1 MKPRKKTKGKKIKK
15 KKSRQIL
22 DGYYVANGK
31 ITVLKRN
38 RRILSQ

>member
-1 MKPRKKTKGKKIKK
+1 MKPKKTQGKKIKK
-15 KKSRQIL
+15 KKSKQLL

>member
-1 MKPRKKTKGKKIKK
+1 MIPKKTQGKKIKK
-15 KKSRQIL
+15 KKSKQIL

>member
-1 MKPRKKTKGKKIKK
+1 MKPRKKAKGKKIKK

>member
-1 MKPRKKTKGKKIKK
+1 MKPKKAKGKKIKK
-15 KKSRQIL
+15 RKSRQIL

-38 RRILSQ
+38 RRILSI

>member
-1 MKPRKKTKGKKIKK
+1 MKPKKTKGKTKK
-15 KKSRQIL
+15 KRKSKQIL